1 PPARRKINIAAA
13 TSLELVPVPNEASV
27 HPIATCTIE
36 SAPET
41 VRRTEENASTQD
53 WNRSVATEPSA
64 CRSIAV
70 GYPVINVA
78 AGSGKASG
86 VLKASP
92 FQSAASPSAVSSRS
106 AIGPYMAA
114 ARIAPSPSAAIEV
127 HKTASP

>member
-1 PPARRKINIAAA
+1 RIARYVPPARRKINIAAA
-13 TSLELVPVPNEASV
+13 TSHALVPVPNEASV
-27 HPIATCTIE
+27 HPVATCTIE
-36 SAPET
+36 SAPEP

-70 GYPVINVA
+70 GYPVIKVA

-92 FQSAASPSAVSSRS
+92 FKYAASPSAVWRIS
-106 AIGPYMAA
+106 AMGSY
-114 ARIAPSPSAAIEV
+114 
-127 HKTASP
+127 